1 MIKFIRILTIPIVVE
16 PIVVPVQSAIVPI
29 QVTNI
34 QVVVRR
40 VPKMYEVSSI
50 PPLIEVNELSSS
62 CIEFCI
68 LNTITPHTKYYFI
81 KFLLSKKNP
90 SCSLAQTRGKF

>member
-1 MIKFIRILTIPIVVE
+1 MRERNKKICERRRRILTIPIIVE
-16 PIVVPVQSAIVPI
+16 PIVVPVQSTIVPI

-50 PPLIEVNELSSS
+50 PPLIEVNELSLS

-68 LNTITPHTKYYFI
+68 LNTITPNTKYFYFF
-81 KFLLSKKNP
+81 K
-90 SCSLAQTRGKF
+90 AQINHSV